1 MSFGINLYVIYV
13 YRKRYRVAS
22 KREREE
28 TAILFGYKIHLH
40 HKAPENTFTKVL

>member
-1 MSFGINLYVIYV
+1 MLFMLIEKDIEL
-13 YRKRYRVAS
+13 RA
-22 KREREE
+22 REREE